1 MPLLH
6 GRSRPIM
13 VRLAWLARK
22 EVDEADEIVELEE
35 FLRSVLPTDGEPV
48 PRPVAGASVMPA
60 PDEYGDETDVLD
72 DEAVPTVDVAP
83 PESELLEL
91 DEPLD
96 EGLLEAPL
104 PDPSQPALDEP
115 LAVHD
120 VPPLEPQL
128 VGLHERLNEPQ
139 PDPPIVEPGPQQVDE
154 LLDEALSETF
164 PASDPIA
171 VSPKP

>member
-1 MPLLH
+1 
-6 GRSRPIM
+6 M

-22 EVDEADEIVELEE
+22 EIDEADDIVELEE

-48 PRPVAGASVMPA
+48 PRPVAGEPVTRALEE
-60 PDEYGDETDVLD
+60 DGDETDVLD
-72 DEAVPTVDVAP
+72 DEAVPTVDVP
-83 PESELLEL
+83 LPVSELLEL

-96 EGLLEAPL
+96 EGLLEVPL
-104 PDPSQPALDEP
+104 PDPPQPAPDEP
-115 LAVHD
+115 LAVRH

-128 VGLHERLNEPQ
+128 VDPHERSNEPQ
-139 PDPPIVEPGPQQVDE
+139 PDPAMFEPRPQQLDE

-171 VSPKP
+171 VSPKQ